1 MRNVLALIRA
11 PTLLVPQSIGHS
23 PVKYES
29 DRTGDIEKDLPSM
42 TTTLHPP
49 AELGAA
55 PAANHDKASTHE
67 RAGLRIRGRHVVAF
81 AVLACVAAAAWYAV
95 ATFTTKI
102 GSTDPTVYLVTKR
115 SFPVTIE
122 AKGELKAKNTID
134 VKCKVEGRS
143 TILTVIEEG
152 VTVKKGDLL
161 ITLASDE
168 IDERVRQEEANEA
181 SAIAASEAAI
191 KDLEILIDQ
200 NKSDI
205 RKAKLKVELAEI
217 ERKKYLEGDR
227 KKDLMDAKLE
237 IDRTEQMHKRAK
249 LDYDAAV
256 TLRSQ
261 NFITESELLQDEYD
275 LHEAERG
282 LEKAKLT
289 LTILTEYTIPKELR
303 QRESDVDEARKDLER
318 VKKSAL
324 AREAQ
329 KKADVEAKRS
339 KLLNTQSKLKKYR
352 GQKENTEIR
361 APSPGLVVYDT
372 GHRWDPR
379 KISEGSEVYEGQTIV
394 TLPDPSVMTVS
405 VRIHEAKTNLIK
417 IGQEVNVEIEG
428 IPDRI
433 FTGKISKIAP
443 LADSQNRWLNPNLK
457 EYETEITLDKTDA
470 NLKPGVTA
478 RAEIIVSRLEDVV
491 AVPLQAVFSKGGR
504 HYVFKPN
511 GHAGEP
517 VQVSLGQSSSDY
529 VEVTKGLTA
538 NSKVLLAASDD
549 AKLLL
554 PDLPPLQTELTKTK
568 TVAASPAASKKMR
581 RGAGKRGGSA
591 HSRTS
596 RGSHQ
601 KKRS

>member
-1 MRNVLALIRA
+1 
-11 PTLLVPQSIGHS
+11 
-23 PVKYES
+23 
-29 DRTGDIEKDLPSM
+29 M

-49 AELGAA
+49 ATIGAL
-55 PAANHDKASTHE
+55 PAADSDRSNTYKN
-67 RAGLRIRGRHVVAF
+67 AGRPIRSRRVIAI
-81 AVLACVAAAAWYAV
+81 VLLVCLVFGGWYAV
-95 ATFTTKI
+95 ASFTTTI
-102 GSTDPTVYLVTKR
+102 GSVDPTVFVASKR

-122 AKGELKAKNTID
+122 AKGELKAKHTID

-152 VTVKKGDLL
+152 VTVKKGDML

-181 SAIAASEAAI
+181 SAIASFEAAT

-205 RKAKLKVELAEI
+205 RKAKLKIELAGI

-227 KKDLMDAKLE
+227 KKSLMDARLE
-237 IDRTEQMHKRAK
+237 IDRTEQMHKRSK
-249 LDYDAAV
+249 LDYDAAE

-261 NFITESELLQDEYD
+261 NFITESELLQDEYN
-275 LHEAERG
+275 LHEAERSM
-282 LEKAKLT
+282 EKAKLT

-352 GQKENTEIR
+352 TQKENTEIR

-372 GHRWDPR
+372 GNRWDPH
-379 KISEGSEVYEGQTIV
+379 KITEGSEVYEGQTIV
-394 TLPDPSVMTVS
+394 TLPDPSIMTVS

-428 IPDRI
+428 IPDGI
-433 FTGKISKIAP
+433 FAGKISKIAP

-478 RAEIIVSRLEDVV
+478 RAEIIVSRLEGVV

-511 GHAGEP
+511 GHSGEP
-517 VQVSLGQSSSDY
+517 VQVTLGQSSSDY
-529 VEVTKGLTA
+529 VEVTKGLVA
-538 NSKVLLAASDD
+538 DSKVLLAASDD
-549 AKLLL
+549 SKSLL
-554 PDLPPLQTELTKTK
+554 PDLPPLKATRTETKTA
-568 TVAASPAASKKMR
+568 AASHAGSKKPR
-581 RGAGKRGGSA
+581 RGAGKRRGSA

-596 RGSHQ
+596 RGSHG
-601 KKRS
+601 RRR